1 MARTYGSFSQN
12 TAPKVFKTAL
22 RLFAQYG
29 YAAVSMRQIAK
40 DVGVQ
45 VGALYNYTPDKQTLL
60 FTIMRDHMESLL
72 SAWEA
77 CPQSDDPFVQLKDF
91 IQFHLTFHLHK
102 TDEVFVAYMEL
113 RNLSH
118 ENFAV
123 IEGLR
128 RHYEL
133 ILEHILARGAN
144 AGVFH
149 ISDARVTTLAL
160 IGMLK
165 EVGTWYR
172 PDGRL
177 STKEITNIYQNMVAH
192 FLGVD
197 SPIMS
202 ANT

>member
-1 MARTYGSFSQN
+1 MARTYGSFSQI
-12 TAPKVFKTAL
+12 TAPKVYKTAL

-29 YAAVSMRQIAK
+29 YAAVSMRQIAR

-45 VGALYNYTPDKQTLL
+45 AGALYHYTPDKQTLL

-72 SAWEA
+72 CAWDA
-77 CPQSDDPFVQLKDF
+77 CPKSDEPVVQLKEF
-91 IQFHLTFHLHK
+91 IQFHLKFHLHK

-113 RNLSH
+113 RNLTD
-118 ENFAV
+118 ENFSV
-123 IEGLR
+123 IEELR
-128 RHYEL
+128 RRYEL
-133 ILEHILARGAN
+133 ALEQILVRGAK

-149 ISDARVTTLAL
+149 ITDARVATLAL

-177 STKEITNIYQNMVAH
+177 SRSEITNIYQDMASH
-192 FLGVD
+192 FLRVD
-197 SPIMS
+197 TSLKP
-202 ANT
+202 